1 MSRERA
7 DLGRRLYRILTVAA
21 VGETI
26 WTVYLG
32 WRLPHTYVADNWDA
46 AWVGLDVAQVL
57 SFLACAW
64 AAWRHRAILTLYA
77 TVAATLLLVD
87 AWFDLTTASR
97 GDFDQS
103 LITLVIEVPSAAA
116 LLWVAR
122 RALVAY
128 AGHAGPTRVHR
139 IALPAHRP
147 SASDSPD

>member
-1 MSRERA
+1 MAHERA
-7 DLGRRLYRILTVAA
+7 DLGRRLFRILTVAA

-32 WRLPHTYVADNWDA
+32 WRLPHTYVASNWDA

-103 LITLVIEVPSAAA
+103 LITLIVEVPSAAA

-128 AGHAGPTRVHR
+128 GGHAGPTRVHR
-139 IALPAHRP
+139 NSLPAHR
-147 SASDSPD
+147 SSGNDSPD